1 MSKGL
6 YRVTW
11 VAQDS
16 GGEVKSYVL
25 AEDIGTLIDAF
36 VDIIR
41 IDILDVEDL
50 DE

>member
-11 VAQDS
+11 VDQDN
-16 GGEVKSYVL
+16 GREVESYVL
-25 AEDIGTLIDAF
+25 ANDIRTLIDEFA
-36 VDIIR
+36 DIMR